1 MNLFIAFIE
10 TSRGVSFIQMF
21 FFFGRGVGGAIVIN
35 LMKDCCNLP
44 ND

>member
-21 FFFGRGVGGAIVIN
+21 FFLGGGGGAIVIN